1 MKGDLHCH
9 TRISD
14 GSMGIEEVIAYAKRA
29 GLSFLAVTDHDTMSG
44 VMRAKIL
51 GKRYGVE
58 IVPGCEISS
67 IDPDTG
73 RKVHM
78 LCYLPKFPERLE
90 RLFIRIQEERKNA
103 GSEML
108 KKVMRIYPVTL
119 EHVLRYTAGSKIIY
133 RVHVMNALMDL
144 GYADSL
150 FGRVYHELFHEPDGS
165 CYTDFTRPSV
175 YEVLDLIHEAEGIAV
190 LAHPATYDSMAF
202 MAKAAKE
209 RLIDGVELWHPDN
222 SEAVSATI
230 AETAK
235 EYGLLV
241 TGGSDF
247 HGMYRGIPNPIG
259 VCHTPEYALDALLSH
274 KDKTGIK
281 TRIE

>member
-29 GLSFLAVTDHDTMSG
+29 GLSFLAITDHDTMSG

-73 RKVHM
+73 RKVHI

-108 KKVMRIYPVTL
+108 KKVMRLYPVTL

-133 RVHVMNALMDL
+133 RAHVMNALMDL

-150 FGRVYHELFHEPDGS
+150 FGKVYHELFHEPDGN

-175 YEVLDLIHEAEGIAV
+175 YEVLDLIHEADGIAV
-190 LAHPATYDSMAF
+190 LAHPTTYNSMDF
-202 MAKAAKE
+202 LAKAANE
-209 RLIDGVELWHPDN
+209 HLIEGVELWHPDN
-222 SEAVSATI
+222 SEEVNATI

-247 HGMYRGIPNPIG
+247 HGMYRSVPNPIG
-259 VCHTPEYALDALLSH
+259 VCYTPEYALDALLSH
-274 KDKTGIK
+274 KGKHHNAT
-281 TRIE
+281 